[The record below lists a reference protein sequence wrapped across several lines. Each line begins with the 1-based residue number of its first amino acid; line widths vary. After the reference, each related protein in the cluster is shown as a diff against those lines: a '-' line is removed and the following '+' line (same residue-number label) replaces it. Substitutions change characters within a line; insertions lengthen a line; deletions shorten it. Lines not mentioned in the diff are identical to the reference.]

1 MQFSNMFLV
10 VIAALIS
17 SSAACKCVSGG
28 NNQVGAT
35 QSCCASLS
43 GDFNTD
49 DCAAGSISEHL
60 SNFRSCC
67 QSKGSG
73 FTSDCDFP

>member
-1 MQFSNMFLV
+1 MFLL
-10 VIAALIS
+10 VIMTLVS
-17 SSAACKCVSGG
+17 SSAACKCVTNGA
-28 NNQVGAT
+28 NQVGAT
-35 QSCCASLS
+35 ESCCNSLG

-67 QSKGSG
+67 QSSG
-73 FTSDCDFP
+73 AVTSDCDFP